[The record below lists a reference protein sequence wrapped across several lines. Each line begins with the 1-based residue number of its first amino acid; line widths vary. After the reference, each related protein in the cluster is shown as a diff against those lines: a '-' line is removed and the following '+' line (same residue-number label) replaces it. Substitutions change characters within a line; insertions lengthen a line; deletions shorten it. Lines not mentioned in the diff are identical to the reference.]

1 LKAKTHL
8 KLLKKLTTQLSN
20 MIFKI
25 CGLKNKESLFCCE
38 ENNADFFGMIF
49 YEKSPR
55 NITFNEAET
64 LIIISKEMRIRP
76 VGVFV
81 DHEINDLKKIISS
94 LKLKYIQLHGNED
107 QLYINE
113 IKKKFDVKI
122 IKKISINNSED
133 LSEIEKFNN
142 IEYLLFDYKPDNNEL
157 PGGNSKSFDW
167 NLLKDQKIKLPWF
180 ISGGINETNIKKIQ
194 NLLNPNGIDLSSG
207 VEVSKGIKSNLKIN
221 NLFKKF
227 YDN

>member
-1 LKAKTHL
+1 
-8 KLLKKLTTQLSN
+8 

-25 CGLKNKESLFCCE
+25 CGLKNKNSLLCCE
-38 ENNADFFGMIF
+38 ENNVDFFGMIF

-64 LIIISKEMRIRP
+64 LINASKKLKIKP

-81 DHEINDLKKIISS
+81 NHEINDLKKIISS
-94 LKLKYIQLHGNED
+94 LALKHIQLHGSEN
-107 QLYINE
+107 QSYINE
-113 IKKKFDVKI
+113 IKNQFNVKI
-122 IKKISINNSED
+122 IKKISINNFED
-133 LSEIEKFNN
+133 LNTINNFKN
-142 IEYLLFDYKPDNNEL
+142 IEYLLFDYKPGNNEL
-157 PGGNSKSFDW
+157 PGGNAKSFDW
-167 NLLKDQKIKLPWF
+167 NLLKGQEIKLPWF

-207 VEVSKGIKSNLKIN
+207 VEVSKGIKSNSKIN
-221 NLFKKF
+221 NLFRKF

>member
-1 LKAKTHL
+1 
-8 KLLKKLTTQLSN
+8 
-20 MIFKI
+20 
-25 CGLKNKESLFCCE
+25 LKNKESLICCE

-49 YEKSPR
+49 YKKSPR
-55 NITFNEAET
+55 NINLNEAKT
-64 LIIISKEMRIRP
+64 LINISKELRIRP

-94 LKLKYIQLHGNED
+94 LGLKHIQLHGSED
-107 QLYINE
+107 QLYIDE
-113 IKKKFDVKI
+113 IKRQFDVKI
-122 IKKISINNSED
+122 IKKISINNSKD
-133 LSEIEKFNN
+133 LSIINKFKN
-142 IEYLLFDYKPDNNEL
+142 IEYLLFDYKPLKNEL

-167 NLLKDQKIKLPWF
+167 NLLKGKEIKLPWF
-180 ISGGINETNIKKIQ
+180 ISGGINEENIKNIQ

-207 VEVSKGIKSNLKIN
+207 VEVSKGIKSNSKIN

>member
-1 LKAKTHL
+1 
-8 KLLKKLTTQLSN
+8 

-55 NITFNEAET
+55 NITLNEAET
-64 LIIISKEMRIRP
+64 LIIISKEMKIRP

-81 DHEINDLKKIISS
+81 DREINDLKKIILS
-94 LKLKYIQLHGNED
+94 LNLKYIQLHGNEY
-107 QLYINE
+107 QLYIDE
-113 IKKKFDVKI
+113 IKKRFDVKI

-133 LSEIEKFNN
+133 LSEIEKYNN
-142 IEYLLFDYKPDNNEL
+142 IEYLLFDYKPVNNEL

-167 NLLKDQKIKLPWF
+167 NLLKGQKIKLPWF
-180 ISGGINETNIKKIQ
+180 NLGGIKETNIKKIQ

-221 NLFKKF
+221 KLFKKF

>member
-1 LKAKTHL
+1 
-8 KLLKKLTTQLSN
+8 

-38 ENNADFFGMIF
+38 KNNTDFFGMIF

-64 LIIISKEMRIRP
+64 LIRTSKGLRIKP

-81 DHEINDLKKIISS
+81 DHEINNLKKIISS
-94 LKLKYIQLHGNED
+94 LSLKHIQLHGGED
-107 QLYINE
+107 QLYIDE
-113 IKKKFDVKI
+113 IKNQFDVKI
-122 IKKISINNSED
+122 IKKISIKNCED
-133 LSEIEKFNN
+133 LKIINKFKN

-157 PGGNSKSFDW
+157 PGGNAKTFNW

-180 ISGGINETNIKKIQ
+180 ISGGINESNIKIIQ

-207 VEVSKGIKSNLKIN
+207 VEVSKGIKSNSKIN
-221 NLFKKF
+221 NLFNKF

>member
-1 LKAKTHL
+1 
-8 KLLKKLTTQLSN
+8 

-25 CGLKNKESLFCCE
+25 CGLKNKESLLCCE

-55 NITFNEAET
+55 NITLNEANILVNTSEN
-64 LIIISKEMRIRP
+64 LRIRP

-94 LKLKYIQLHGNED
+94 LSLKHIQLHGSED
-107 QLYINE
+107 QLYIDE
-113 IKKKFDVKI
+113 IKNQFDVKI

-133 LSEIEKFNN
+133 LNINNKFKN
-142 IEYLLFDYKPDNNEL
+142 IDYLLFDYKPDSDEL
-157 PGGNSKSFDW
+157 PGGNAKSFDW
-167 NLLKDQKIKLPWF
+167 NLLKDQKINIPWF
-180 ISGGINETNIKKIQ
+180 ISGGINETNVKNIQ

-207 VEVSKGIKSNLKIN
+207 VEVSKGIKSNSKIN

>member
-1 LKAKTHL
+1 
-8 KLLKKLTTQLSN
+8 

-25 CGLKNKESLFCCE
+25 CGLKNKESLLCCE

-55 NITFNEAET
+55 NITFNEANI
-64 LIIISKEMRIRP
+64 LISTSKNLRIRP

-94 LKLKYIQLHGNED
+94 LSLKHIQLHGSED
-107 QLYINE
+107 QLYIDE
-113 IKKKFDVKI
+113 IKNQFDVKI
-122 IKKISINNSED
+122 IKKISINNRED
-133 LSEIEKFNN
+133 LNINNKFKN
-142 IEYLLFDYKPDNNEL
+142 IDYLLFDYKPDSDEL
-157 PGGNSKSFDW
+157 PGGNAKSFDW
-167 NLLKDQKIKLPWF
+167 NLLKDQKINIPWF
-180 ISGGINETNIKKIQ
+180 ISGGINETNVKNIQ

-207 VEVSKGIKSNLKIN
+207 VEVSKGIKSNSKIN

>member
-1 LKAKTHL
+1 
-8 KLLKKLTTQLSN
+8 

-25 CGLKNKESLFCCE
+25 CGLKNKESLLCCE

-55 NITFNEAET
+55 NITLDEANI
-64 LIIISKEMRIRP
+64 LINTSKNLRIRP

-94 LKLKYIQLHGNED
+94 LSLKHIQLHGSED
-107 QLYINE
+107 QLYIDE
-113 IKKKFDVKI
+113 IKNQFDVKI

-133 LSEIEKFNN
+133 LNINNKFKN
-142 IEYLLFDYKPDNNEL
+142 IDYLLFDYKPDSDEL
-157 PGGNSKSFDW
+157 PGGNAKSFDW
-167 NLLKDQKIKLPWF
+167 NLLKDQKINIPWF
-180 ISGGINETNIKKIQ
+180 ISGGINETNVKNIQ

-207 VEVSKGIKSNLKIN
+207 VEVSKGIKSNSKIN
-221 NLFKKF
+221 NLFKKY

>member
-1 LKAKTHL
+1 
-8 KLLKKLTTQLSN
+8 

-25 CGLKNKESLFCCE
+25 CGLKNKESLLCCE

-55 NITFNEAET
+55 NISFNEAKD
-64 LIIISKEMRIRP
+64 LISASKKMRIIP

-81 DHEINDLKKIISS
+81 NHEINDLKKIILS
-94 LKLKYIQLHGNED
+94 LGLKYIQLHGSEN
-107 QLYINE
+107 QQYIDE
-113 IKKKFDVKI
+113 IKKKLNIKI

-133 LSEIEKFNN
+133 LNIINKFKN
-142 IEYLLFDYKPDNNEL
+142 IEYLLFDYKPNNNEL

-167 NLLKDQKIKLPWF
+167 NLLKEQQIKLPWF

-194 NLLNPNGIDLSSG
+194 NLINPNGIDLSSG
-207 VEVSKGIKSNLKIN
+207 VEVSKGIKSNSKIN

>member
-1 LKAKTHL
+1 
-8 KLLKKLTTQLSN
+8 

-25 CGLKNKESLFCCE
+25 CGLRKEESLLCCE
-38 ENNADFFGMIF
+38 KNNADFFGMIF
-49 YEKSPR
+49 YKQSPR

-64 LIIISKEMRIRP
+64 LISASKKLRIQP

-94 LKLKYIQLHGNED
+94 FALQYIQLHGRED
-107 QLYINE
+107 QLYIDE
-113 IKKKFDVKI
+113 IKNHFKIKI

-133 LSEIEKFNN
+133 LNIINKFKN
-142 IEYLLFDYKPDNNEL
+142 IDYLLFDYKPDNSEL
-157 PGGNSKSFDW
+157 PGGNAKSFDW
-167 NLLKDQKIKLPWF
+167 NLLKDQKFKLPWF
-180 ISGGINETNIKKIQ
+180 ISGGINETNIKNIQ

-207 VEVSKGIKSNLKIN
+207 VEVSKGIKSNSKIN

>member
-1 LKAKTHL
+1 
-8 KLLKKLTTQLSN
+8 
-20 MIFKI
+20 MFFKI
-25 CGLKNKESLFCCE
+25 CGLKKKESLLCCE

-49 YEKSPR
+49 YKKSPR
-55 NITFNEAET
+55 NISFNEAET
-64 LIIISKEMRIRP
+64 LVNTSKKLKIQP

-94 LKLKYIQLHGNED
+94 LSLDHIQLHGSED
-107 QLYINE
+107 QLYIDE
-113 IKKKFDVKI
+113 IKNQFDVKI

-133 LSEIEKFNN
+133 LNIINKFKN
-142 IEYLLFDYKPDNNEL
+142 INYLLFDYKPDINEL

-180 ISGGINETNIKKIQ
+180 ISGGINETNIKNIQ

>member
-1 LKAKTHL
+1 ML
-8 KLLKKLTTQLSN
+8 
-20 MIFKI
+20 FKI
-25 CGLKNKESLFCCE
+25 CGLKNIETLYCCE

-55 NITFNEAET
+55 NITLNEAET
-64 LIIISKEMRIRP
+64 LINTSKELRIRP

-81 DHEINDLKKIISS
+81 DHEINNLKKIISF
-94 LKLKYIQLHGNED
+94 LNLKYIQLHGNEN
-107 QLYINE
+107 QLYIDE
-113 IKKKFDVKI
+113 IKKQFDIKV
-122 IKKISINNSED
+122 IKKISIKNTED
-133 LSEIEKFNN
+133 FNIIDKFKN

-167 NLLKDQKIKLPWF
+167 NLLKGKEIKLPWF
-180 ISGGINETNIKKIQ
+180 ISGGINEENIKKIQ
-194 NLLNPNGIDLSSG
+194 NLINPHGIDLSSG
-207 VEVSKGIKSNLKIN
+207 VEVSKGIKSNSKIN

>member
-1 LKAKTHL
+1 
-8 KLLKKLTTQLSN
+8 

-25 CGLKNKESLFCCE
+25 CGLKKSESLFCCE
-38 ENNADFFGMIF
+38 ENNVDFFGMIF

-55 NITFNEAET
+55 NITFTEAET
-64 LIIISKEMRIRP
+64 LITTSKEMRIRP

-94 LKLKYIQLHGNED
+94 LRLEYIQLHGSEN
-107 QLYINE
+107 QLYIDE
-113 IKKKFDVKI
+113 IKKQFDAKI

-133 LSEIEKFNN
+133 LIKIDKFNN
-142 IEYLLFDYKPDNNEL
+142 IEYLLFDYKPANNEL
-157 PGGNSKSFDW
+157 PGGNSKTFDW
-167 NLLKDQKIKLPWF
+167 NLLKGQKIKLPWF

-207 VEVSKGIKSNLKIN
+207 VEVSKGIKSNSKIN

>member
-1 LKAKTHL
+1 
-8 KLLKKLTTQLSN
+8 

-25 CGLKNKESLFCCE
+25 CGLKNKESLLCCE

-55 NITFNEAET
+55 NISFNEAKN
-64 LIIISKEMRIRP
+64 LISASKKMRIIP

-81 DHEINDLKKIISS
+81 DHEINDLKKIILS
-94 LKLKYIQLHGNED
+94 LGLKYIQLHGSED
-107 QLYINE
+107 QQYIDE
-113 IKKKFDVKI
+113 IKKKLNIKI

-133 LSEIEKFNN
+133 FNIINKFKN
-142 IEYLLFDYKPDNNEL
+142 IEYLLFDYKPNNNEL

-167 NLLKDQKIKLPWF
+167 NLLKEQQIKLPWF

-221 NLFKKF
+221 NLFEKF

>member
-1 LKAKTHL
+1 
-8 KLLKKLTTQLSN
+8 

-25 CGLKNKESLFCCE
+25 CGLKNKESLLCCE
-38 ENNADFFGMIF
+38 ENNVDFFGMIF

-55 NITFNEAET
+55 NIAFNEAET
-64 LIIISKEMRIRP
+64 LISTSKKLKIKP

-81 DHEINDLKKIISS
+81 DHEISDLKKIISS
-94 LKLKYIQLHGNED
+94 LALKYIQLHGSEN
-107 QLYINE
+107 QSYIDE

-133 LSEIEKFNN
+133 LNTIDKFKN

-157 PGGNSKSFDW
+157 PGGNAKSFDW
-167 NLLKDQKIKLPWF
+167 SLLKGKEIKLPWF

-194 NLLNPNGIDLSSG
+194 NLLNPDGIDLSSG
-207 VEVSKGIKSNLKIN
+207 VEVSKGIKSNSKIN
-221 NLFKKF
+221 NLLKQF

>member
-1 LKAKTHL
+1 
-8 KLLKKLTTQLSN
+8 
-20 MIFKI
+20 
-25 CGLKNKESLFCCE
+25 
-38 ENNADFFGMIF
+38 MIF

-55 NITFNEAET
+55 NITLNEART
-64 LIIISKEMRIRP
+64 LINISEELRIKP

-81 DHEINDLKKIISS
+81 DHEINNLKKIISS
-94 LKLKYIQLHGNED
+94 LGLKHIQLHGSED
-107 QLYINE
+107 QLYIDE
-113 IKKKFDVKI
+113 IKRQFDVKI
-122 IKKISINNSED
+122 IKKISIKNSED
-133 LSEIEKFNN
+133 LNIINKFNN

-157 PGGNSKSFDW
+157 PGGNAKSFDW
-167 NLLKDQKIKLPWF
+167 NLLKDQKFKLPWF
-180 ISGGINETNIKKIQ
+180 ISGGINETNIKNIQ

>member
-1 LKAKTHL
+1 ML
-8 KLLKKLTTQLSN
+8 
-20 MIFKI
+20 FKI
-25 CGLKNKESLFCCE
+25 CGLKNIESLYCCE

-55 NITFNEAET
+55 NINLNEAET
-64 LIIISKEMRIRP
+64 LIKTSNELRIKP

-94 LKLKYIQLHGNED
+94 LGLKYIQLHGSED

-113 IKKKFDVKI
+113 VKKQFDLKI
-122 IKKISINNSED
+122 IKKISINKSED
-133 LSEIEKFNN
+133 LNIINKFKN
-142 IEYLLFDYKPDNNEL
+142 IEYLLFDYKPIKNEL

-167 NLLKDQKIKLPWF
+167 NLLKEKKIKLPWF
-180 ISGGINETNIKKIQ
+180 ISGGINEKNIKKIQ

-207 VEVSKGIKSNLKIN
+207 VEVSRGIKSNSKIN
-221 NLFKKF
+221 NLFRKF

>member
-1 LKAKTHL
+1 
-8 KLLKKLTTQLSN
+8 

-25 CGLKNKESLFCCE
+25 CGLKNKEALFCCE
-38 ENNADFFGMIF
+38 ENNVDFFGMIF
-49 YEKSPR
+49 YAKSPR
-55 NITFNEAET
+55 NITFNEAEI
-64 LIIISKEMRIRP
+64 LITTAKEMRIRP

-94 LKLKYIQLHGNED
+94 LGFKHIQLHGSED
-107 QLYINE
+107 QKYIDE
-113 IKKKFDVKI
+113 IKKQFDVKI
-122 IKKISINNSED
+122 IKKISIKNSED
-133 LSEIEKFNN
+133 LNIINKFNN
-142 IEYLLFDYKPDNNEL
+142 IEYLLFDYKPANNEL
-157 PGGNSKSFDW
+157 PGGNSKTFDW
-167 NLLKDQKIKLPWF
+167 NLLKAQKIKLPWL

-207 VEVSKGIKSNLKIN
+207 VEVSKGIKSNSKIN